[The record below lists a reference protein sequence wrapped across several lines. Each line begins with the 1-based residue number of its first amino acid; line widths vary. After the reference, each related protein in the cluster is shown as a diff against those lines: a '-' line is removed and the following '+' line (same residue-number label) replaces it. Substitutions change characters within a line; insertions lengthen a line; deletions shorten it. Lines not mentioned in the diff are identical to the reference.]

1 MSKRLVAVFV
11 GAVVLAGIAIAAGQ
25 AKSKSDVTPA
35 VEGPARESL
44 AKNATVPVAPQRPE
58 GAGLGMPA
66 IEKAR
71 QNKKYLFAL
80 FWKEKDEQAAAL
92 KSVFER
98 AVAKVADRADSVVVD
113 VTEPAEGPI
122 VDKFELDRAP
132 MPLVLV
138 LAPNGAITGGF
149 PKKFEEKDLLD
160 AFATPC
166 CERCMKALQDK
177 KLVFVCVQNE
187 ATTSNAAAMQGVR
200 DFQAD
205 PQYREVT
212 EVVTLNPADKAE
224 APFLADLKISSKTA
238 DAVTALLAPP
248 GAVVAQFK
256 GQTTK
261 KDLVASLQKSSSGCC
276 PGGSC
281 GPEGCAPKDKP

>member
-1 MSKRLVAVFV
+1 MSKRLVVVFV
-11 GAVVLAGIAIAAGQ
+11 GAVILAGLAIAAGK
-25 AKSKSDVTPA
+25 AKSKSDVAPA
-35 VEGPARESL
+35 AEGPARESI
-44 AKNATVPVAPQRPE
+44 AENPTVPVVPKRPE
-58 GAGLGMPA
+58 GAELGMPA
-66 IEKAR
+66 VEKAR

-80 FWKEKDEQAAAL
+80 FWKEKDEHLAAL
-92 KSVFER
+92 KTVLEK
-98 AVAKVADRADSVVVD
+98 AMAKVADRADSVVVD

-122 VDKFELDRAP
+122 VDKFDLDRAP

-149 PKKFEEKDLLD
+149 PKKFAEKDLLD

-187 ATTSNAAAMQGVR
+187 ATKSNAAAMQGVR

-224 APFLADLKISSKTA
+224 AAFLADLKIDSKTA
-238 DAVTALLAPP
+238 EAVTALLAPP
-248 GAVVAQFK
+248 GSVVAEFK

-261 KDLVASLQKSSSGCC
+261 KDLVAAIQKVGSDCC
-276 PGGSC
+276 PGGAC
-281 GPEGCAPKDKP
+281 GPPKDKP